1 MNALR
6 LPFRKLSMTHAI
18 LRTTAALLLATSAA
32 AQAQAIDLGTATGLG
47 DALISSTSATVTTAY
62 FDAADPVGS
71 EAGGTG
77 GSALWIDDLESA
89 IPVVASGTLGLDAY
103 EGSALTISF
112 SVAASS
118 SISFNWSL
126 STTGYDAGFADRAF
140 VLIDGQVATL
150 ATVADTTLTGSF
162 SSALLASGVH
172 TLTVGV
178 VDVNDVTGVS
188 ALTVGD
194 LAVTAA
200 VPEPESYALML
211 AGLAAVGLVARRR
224 R

>member
-1 MNALR
+1 
-6 LPFRKLSMTHAI
+6 MTHAL
-18 LRTTAALLLATSAA
+18 LRTTAALLLATSAV

-47 DALISSTSATVTTAY
+47 DALINSTSATVTTAY
-62 FDAADPVGS
+62 VAASDPVGS

-77 GSALWIDDLESA
+77 GSALWIGDLESA
-89 IPVVASGTLGLDAY
+89 VGVAGGALGLDAY
-103 EGSALTISF
+103 EGSALTLSF
-112 SVAASS
+112 SVAAGSR
-118 SISFNWSL
+118 IGFNWSL
-126 STTGYDAGFADRAF
+126 STTGYNADFADRAF

-150 ATVADTTLTGSF
+150 ATVAGSTLTGSF
-162 SSALLASGVH
+162 SSALRASGAH
-172 TLTVGV
+172 TLTLGV

-188 ALTVGD
+188 ALTVGG

-211 AGLAAVGLVARRR
+211 AGLAAVGVVARRR